1 MFSFTAKQKQKVFKT
16 ICLHENIPTP
26 ERLQE
31 SDSVCIKALKC
42 HVVEMGFRQIDSSHG
57 LET

>member
-1 MFSFTAKQKQKVFKT
+1 MSNMFSFTAKQKQKVFKT

-42 HVVEMGFRQIDSSHG
+42 HVVEMGFSSNR
-57 LET
+57 